1 MTTAA
6 TLSGPGRKIIC
17 DKCGNSLLAP
27 EFSEDFG
34 EEQLVIRFWSCKN
47 CGNQFESEAI
57 VPINAKR
64 KFDGKVTGQ

>member
-6 TLSGPGRKIIC
+6 TLSVPGRKIIC

-27 EFSEDFG
+27 EFSENFG

-47 CGNQFESEAI
+47 CGNQFETEAI
-57 VPINAKR
+57 VAKS
-64 KFDGKVTGQ
+64 KIDGKVTGY